1 VCADTTNFRPM
12 RHLKF
17 LPDETNIDFI
27 GWRYY
32 AFALD
37 GILMLVAI
45 VSIAVQGFNLG
56 IDFEGGVLLEA
67 KAAHAIDIGKV
78 RSQIDS
84 LGFRQAEL
92 QYFGGGECDRPANS
106 CVLIRVQP
114 DAAHPGETAVN
125 VIKGKLGEGFSFRRA
140 EVVGPKVSQEL
151 FADGVKATILA
162 IVLISIYV
170 AVRFEWQYGIGALI
184 ATGHDV
190 FVTAGL
196 FSVFH
201 MEFSLN
207 SVAALLL
214 LAGYSINDTV
224 VVFDRIREN
233 RRKYKRMPLK
243 QLINL
248 STNQIATRT
257 TLVSAATALT
267 MLPLLFFG
275 GPELFGF
282 SAAILFGILVGTFS
296 STYVAAAL
304 LLYLPALGGG
314 GASGGGTQEETA
326 VATS

>member
-1 VCADTTNFRPM
+1 M
-12 RHLKF
+12 RHLRF

-37 GILMLVAI
+37 GLLLLIAI
-45 VSIAVQGFNLG
+45 VSITVQGFNLG
-56 IDFEGGVLLEA
+56 IDFTGGVLLEA
-67 KAAHAIDIGKV
+67 KSQQAIDLGKMRNTV
-78 RSQIDS
+78 NG
-84 LGFRQAEL
+84 LGFGQAQL
-92 QYFGGGECDRPANS
+92 QYTGGGACNTPVNS

-114 DAAHPGETAVN
+114 NASHSGQAILETLKN
-125 VIKGKLGEGFSFRRA
+125 TLGHGYTYRRNSF
-140 EVVGPKVSQEL
+140 VGPQVSHEL
-151 FADGVKATILA
+151 FQDGVKATVLA
-162 IVLISIYV
+162 IILISIYV
-170 AVRFEWQYGIGALI
+170 AFRFEWQYGVGALF

-190 FVTAGL
+190 LVTAGL
-196 FSVFH
+196 FSVCH

-224 VVFDRIREN
+224 VVFDRLREN
-233 RRKYKRMPLK
+233 RRKFKRMPLT

-257 TLVSAATALT
+257 TLVSFATALS
-267 MLPLLFFG
+267 MFPLLLFG

-282 SAAILFGILVGTFS
+282 SASILFGILVGTFS

-304 LLYLPALGGG
+304 LLYLPAP
-314 GASGGGTQEETA
+314 AGTQGPPGADT
-326 VATS
+326 VDVGQKGLNVRSRV